1 MTDREWCVALDAKDV
16 DDLHVALSLA
26 DQRRRTVQAP
36 DKLVFVVDRYSG
48 LRIEVFARE
57 HPPPHFR
64 VSCQQGAANYLI
76 KDCSQ
81 MNGALRNEFRTIRDW
96 HAKNKSKLIDA
107 WNKLRPTDC
116 PVGEYCEA

>member
-1 MTDREWCVALDAKDV
+1 
-16 DDLHVALSLA
+16 
-26 DQRRRTVQAP
+26 
-36 DKLVFVVDRYSG
+36 
-48 LRIEVFARE
+48 
-57 HPPPHFR
+57 
-64 VSCQQGAANYLI
+64 
-76 KDCSQ
+76 